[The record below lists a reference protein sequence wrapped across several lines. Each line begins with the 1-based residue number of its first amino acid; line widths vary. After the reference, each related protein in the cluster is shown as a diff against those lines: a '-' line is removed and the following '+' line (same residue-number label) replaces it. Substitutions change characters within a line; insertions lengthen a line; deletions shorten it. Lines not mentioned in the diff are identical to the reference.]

1 MPDEAP
7 PSQPEPTPPLR
18 RESSSPI
25 SDPDKPRAPAPAQPP
40 PARRHPPPPLR
51 RESSSP
57 ISAPAAIFI
66 AAATLFA
73 IFINSQNVGPILML
87 GVIALLLELRLR
99 PRD

>member
-7 PSQPEPTPPLR
+7 LAKPEPIPPKPQPN
-18 RESSSPI
+18 SPI
-25 SDPDKPRAPAPAQPP
+25 SD
-40 PARRHPPPPLR
+40 
-51 RESSSP
+51 
-57 ISAPAAIFI
+57 PAAIFI

-99 PRD
+99 PKE

>member
-7 PSQPEPTPPLR
+7 PSKPEPTPPLKR
-18 RESSSPI
+18 DADSPL
-25 SDPDKPRAPAPAQPP
+25 SD
-40 PARRHPPPPLR
+40 
-51 RESSSP
+51 
-57 ISAPAAIFI
+57 PAAIFI

-99 PRD
+99 PKD

>member
-7 PSQPEPTPPLR
+7 PEKPQTTPPPKP
-18 RESSSPI
+18 ESSSPI
-25 SDPDKPRAPAPAQPP
+25 SD
-40 PARRHPPPPLR
+40 
-51 RESSSP
+51 
-57 ISAPAAIFI
+57 PAAIFI

-99 PRD
+99 PKD

>member
-1 MPDEAP
+1 MSSMPE
-7 PSQPEPTPPLR
+7 QTPPVR
-18 RESSSPI
+18 PKGSTSG
-25 SDPDKPRAPAPAQPP
+25 PD
-40 PARRHPPPPLR
+40 
-51 RESSSP
+51 
-57 ISAPAAIFI
+57 PAAVFI

>member
-1 MPDEAP
+1 MPDETPLAK
-7 PSQPEPTPPLR
+7 PEPTPPLR

-25 SDPDKPRAPAPAQPP
+25 SD
-40 PARRHPPPPLR
+40 
-51 RESSSP
+51 
-57 ISAPAAIFI
+57 PAAIFI

-99 PRD
+99 PKD

>member
-7 PSQPEPTPPLR
+7 QVRPERTPPVKPER
-18 RESSSPI
+18 NSPV
-25 SDPDKPRAPAPAQPP
+25 SD
-40 PARRHPPPPLR
+40 
-51 RESSSP
+51 
-57 ISAPAAIFI
+57 PAAIFI

-99 PRD
+99 PKD

>member
-25 SDPDKPRAPAPAQPP
+25 SD
-40 PARRHPPPPLR
+40 
-51 RESSSP
+51 
-57 ISAPAAIFI
+57 PAAIFI

-99 PRD
+99 PKD